1 MKHKKPV
8 SKKKARNAK
17 KGLKLRTM
25 HASVETGKRSPIEDV
40 GFLYRP
46 LKKPITLRVDAD
58 VLAWFKKKGRGYQ
71 TRMNRVLRRVM
82 MEERDSK

>member
-1 MKHKKPV
+1 MKRKKPV
-8 SKKKARNAK
+8 TRKKAK
-17 KGLKLRTM
+17 KGLKLRTLR
-25 HASVETGKRSPIEDV
+25 ASVEPPKRSSSPMEEV

-46 LKKPITLRVDAD
+46 LKKPVTLRIDAD

>member
-1 MKHKKPV
+1 MKRKKPV
-8 SKKKARNAK
+8 SRKKAKKAK
-17 KGLKLRTM
+17 KGLKLRTLY
-25 HASVETGKRSPIEDV
+25 ASAETPKRSAMEEV

-82 MEERDSK
+82 MEERGE